1 MFSTALEVTTPLISK
16 DELLDRVGGDEE
28 LLREIADI
36 FLSEYPAL
44 IEEIRSAISER
55 DARKLERSAHTLK
68 GSVANFGAEEATQA
82 AFELEKL
89 GRVACLDQAPDALFA
104 LESHFR
110 VLQPELAAILA

>member
-1 MFSTALEVTTPLISK
+1 MFAVATPVISK

-44 IEEIRSAISER
+44 IEDIRSAISEK
-55 DARKLERSAHTLK
+55 DARKLEHSAHTLK
-68 GSVANFGAEEATQA
+68 GSVANFGAEEATRA

-89 GRVACLDQAPDALFA
+89 GRGASLDDAPAAL
-104 LESHFR
+104 R
-110 VLQPELAAILA
+110 VLEVQFGLLKPELAAILS